1 MKPIIRV
8 ENLCKRYR
16 IGDLD
21 AGYATLREVVVQRL
35 AGTLRRM
42 GRAGPRAA
50 GESIWAL
57 KDLNFTVQPG
67 EVLGLIGHNGA
78 GKSTLL
84 KILSRITAPTSGRT
98 EVYGRVGSLLEV
110 GTGFHP
116 DLTGRENIFLN
127 GAILG
132 IQRAEIRRKL
142 DEVVAFA
149 ELEQFIDTPVKW
161 YSSGM
166 YLRLAFSVAAHLD
179 TEVLFMDEVL
189 AVGDVAF
196 QQKCLDRMHE
206 IRNEGRTILFVSH
219 NMSAVTRL
227 CKRVIWLDRG
237 HAVEDGPAPEVVNKY
252 LGTSFKVTEE
262 REWGAAEEAPGGEVV
277 RLRRVRARDRAGAN
291 AETFD
296 IASPVGIELTYEVL
310 QPGHALAP
318 RVEVLNEEG
327 VLLFISHDVGPEW
340 RRTPRPAGLY
350 ASTLW
355 VPGNFLSEGSLRVNA
370 FVVSYTPATVVHA
383 SAHNCVGFQIVEPQG
398 AAAGK
403 ETARGDYVGP
413 MAGLIRPLLDWETEA
428 VGDGGGKGPAA
439 AVDKGRPL
447 T

>member
-1 MKPIIRV
+1 MKPIIKV
-8 ENLCKRYR
+8 ENLSKRYR

-21 AGYATLREVVVQRL
+21 AGYATIREVIVERL
-35 AGTLRRM
+35 AGALRRL
-42 GRAGPRAA
+42 GRGARRSS

-57 KDLNFTVQPG
+57 KDVNFTVQPG
-67 EVLGLIGHNGA
+67 EVLGLIGYNGA

-142 DEVVAFA
+142 DEVIAFA

-179 TEVLFMDEVL
+179 SEVLFMDEVL
-189 AVGDVAF
+189 AVGDVSF

-237 HAVEDGPAPEVVNKY
+237 LAVEDGSASEVVNKY
-252 LGTSFKVTEE
+252 LGTSWKVTEE
-262 REWGAAEEAPGGEVV
+262 RVWGEGEEAPGDEVV
-277 RLRRVRARDRAGAN
+277 RLRHVRARDRAGVN
-291 AETFD
+291 TETFD
-296 IASPVGIELTYEVL
+296 IRGPVGIELTYEVL
-310 QPGHALAP
+310 QPGRVLAP

-327 VLLFISHDVGPEW
+327 VLLFATHDVGPEW
-340 RRTPRPAGLY
+340 RRRARPSGLY
-350 ASTLW
+350 SSTVWL
-355 VPGNFLSEGSLRVNA
+355 PGNFLSEGNLRVNA
-370 FVVSYTPATVVHA
+370 SVVSHTPATTIHA
-383 SAHNCVGFQIVEPQG
+383 SADNCVGFQVVDAHD
-398 AAAGK
+398 AA
-403 ETARGDYVGP
+403 ERDSARGDYVGP
-413 MAGLIRPLLDWETEA
+413 IAGLMRPLLDWETDLKGA
-428 VGDGGGKGPAA
+428 GGSAG
-439 AVDKGRPL
+439 
-447 T
+447 